1 MDGWIIHHVLRSLHL
16 ASSWLQS
23 RLGGFWAQDP
33 KVHADSQTPWI
44 HCLGSETDWLH
55 RWMPEYVCVY
65 LFKYIYIYIYMYKCL
80 SMCTHIYIYIH
91 WYIYIY
97 WYTSSPFA
105 VTGNRT
111 EPNRGHPVMGKSM
124 QIHYTWAIFNSY
136 ICLPDGTRCN
146 LMCLCDLM
154 QSSRTEAQKKTW
166 YFSASWWWLW
176 VYFRCVA
183 NICFGV
189 WFPQGIST

>member
-1 MDGWIIHHVLRSLHL
+1 MMDGWIIHHVLRSLHL

-80 SMCTHIYIYIH
+80 SMCTHIYIYIYIDI
-91 WYIYIY
+91 YIYILIHII
-97 WYTSSPFA
+97 A
-105 VTGNRT
+105 LCI
-111 EPNRGHPVMGKSM
+111 RGRS
-124 QIHYTWAIFNSY
+124 
-136 ICLPDGTRCN
+136 CLPDRSWN
-146 LMCLCDLM
+146 YLKKMFF
-154 QSSRTEAQKKTW
+154 RT
-166 YFSASWWWLW
+166 
-176 VYFRCVA
+176 
-183 NICFGV
+183 V
-189 WFPQGIST
+189 WRHKCKIWKQPNKYPT